1 MSRRCAVQLSLRAPG
16 PTPLSLGDLPHRH
29 TTSTSTGAVM
39 NMRGLAATVT
49 SCIGGKDEKFAV
61 QVRPAAPASVY
72 FVYKTM
78 GEFDALWGSLE
89 TLARDV
95 KRRTCNSQEK
105 PQEEKKPSLLA
116 KWLAGIVDH
125 YAFRQIIRDLRAQ
138 EKETMSTLNVLLQFL
153 VARVSALYKERS
165 LLHACTVGRQ
175 LVTLV
180 RDFLQQPVAA
190 ITKTETVVKTTPST
204 KEGRKRSFEEMRPED
219 GEEQRSSL
227 FPTRSGSERAVKT
240 QKLCG
245 MREWAIP
252 PVGKLGMVAPVA
264 SRRRVFA
271 EVEF

>member
-1 MSRRCAVQLSLRAPG
+1 M
-16 PTPLSLGDLPHRH
+16 D
-29 TTSTSTGAVM
+29 
-39 NMRGLAATVT
+39 MRGLAATVT

-61 QVRPAAPASVY
+61 QVRPASPASVY

-78 GEFDALWGSLE
+78 GEFVALWGSLE
-89 TLARDV
+89 ALARDV
-95 KRRTCNSQEK
+95 QRRSSQDRPKEAG
-105 PQEEKKPSLLA
+105 KKPSLLA
-116 KWLAGIVDH
+116 KWLAGVVDH

-138 EKETMSTLNVLLQFL
+138 GKETMSTLNVLLQFL
-153 VARVSALYKERS
+153 AARVSALYAERS
-165 LLHACTVGRQ
+165 LLHSCSVGRQ

-190 ITKTETVVKTTPST
+190 TTKAETVDKTTPPST
-204 KEGRKRSFEEMRPED
+204 KDGRKRSFEEMRPED

-227 FPTRSGSERAVKT
+227 FPTRTGSERAVKT

-245 MREWAIP
+245 MREWIIP
-252 PVGKLGMVAPVA
+252 PVGKLGLVAPVA

>member
-1 MSRRCAVQLSLRAPG
+1 
-16 PTPLSLGDLPHRH
+16 
-29 TTSTSTGAVM
+29 M
-39 NMRGLAATVT
+39 NMRGLVATVT

-61 QVRPAAPASVY
+61 QVRPAAPENVY

-78 GEFDALWGSLE
+78 GEFDALWGSLK

-95 KRRTCNSQEK
+95 KRRSNSDKNQDSAK
-105 PQEEKKPSLLA
+105 DEKKPSLLA

-125 YAFRQIIRDLRAQ
+125 YAFRQIISDLRAQ

-153 VARVSALYKERS
+153 VARVSALYMERS
-165 LLHACTVGRQ
+165 LLRACTVERQ

-227 FPTRSGSERAVKT
+227 FPTRSSRERPVKT

-252 PVGKLGMVAPVA
+252 PVGKLGMVAPVT

>member
-1 MSRRCAVQLSLRAPG
+1 
-16 PTPLSLGDLPHRH
+16 
-29 TTSTSTGAVM
+29 M

-61 QVRPAAPASVY
+61 QVRPEAPASVY
-72 FVYKTM
+72 FVYKTI

-95 KRRTCNSQEK
+95 KRPTNSQNK
-105 PQEEKKPSLLA
+105 PKDEKKPSLLA
-116 KWLAGIVDH
+116 KWLASVVDH

-153 VARVSALYKERS
+153 VARVSALFVERS
-165 LLHACTVGRQ
+165 LLHSCTVGRQ
-175 LVTLV
+175 LVTIV

-190 ITKTETVVKTTPST
+190 TTKSEKRVKTTPPST
-204 KEGRKRSFEEMRPED
+204 KDGRKRSFEEMRPED
-219 GEEQRSSL
+219 GEEQRGSL
-227 FPTRSGSERAVKT
+227 FPTRSGNERAVKT

-252 PVGKLGMVAPVA
+252 PVGKFGLVAPVA

>member
-1 MSRRCAVQLSLRAPG
+1 
-16 PTPLSLGDLPHRH
+16 
-29 TTSTSTGAVM
+29 
-39 NMRGLAATVT
+39 MRGMAATVT

-89 TLARDV
+89 ALARDV
-95 KRRTCNSQEK
+95 KHPISSSSEQK
-105 PQEEKKPSLLA
+105 QPSLLA
-116 KWLAGIVDH
+116 KWLAGVVDH

-138 EKETMSTLNVLLQFL
+138 EKEAMSTLNVLLQFL
-153 VARVSALYKERS
+153 LARVSALFMERS
-165 LLHACTVGRQ
+165 LLHIGSCPVGRQ
-175 LVTLV
+175 LVKIV
-180 RDFLQQPVAA
+180 REFLQQPAA
-190 ITKTETVVKTTPST
+190 VKTKQVVNSSKPN
-204 KEGRKRSFEEMRPED
+204 KDGRKRSFEEMRPED
-219 GEEQRSSL
+219 SEQQRRSL
-227 FPTRSGSERAVKT
+227 FPTRSGGERAVKT

-245 MREWAIP
+245 MREWAMPMP